1 MIDNLSLPELVAQMF
16 VVRASGCLFDH
27 QIRYREWEPTA
38 SKLRYYLENLGVG
51 GVILVG
57 GSAAELALRSHQLQS
72 WAKFPLLLAA
82 DIEEGV
88 GQRFAGATWFG
99 PPMAIAEV
107 ARHDAG
113 KADRYAE
120 QMGAV
125 TAIEARAIGL
135 NWILAPVVDVNNNPD
150 NPVINVRAFGETPE
164 IVGKLAA
171 AFIRG
176 AGEHPVLT
184 TAKHFPGHG
193 DTAVDSHLE
202 LPVLP
207 HSPAR
212 LAEVELPPFVEAI
225 AAGADAVMSAH
236 LLIPAWDAEFPATL
250 SRKILIGK
258 LREELGFEGLIVTD
272 ALVMGAIAN
281 KYGAN
286 EAAVLAAQ
294 AGADVL
300 LMPLDPEG
308 AILAVCEAVTQGRIP
323 ISQIK
328 ESVKRIWKAK
338 IKVGLPISDPPQP
351 PGLFHSHQKHEFC
364 RGSAPVPTPDLED
377 SIGRSDQEDRHGGTA
392 PTENEKA
399 LPQPPLTKGGSKN
412 LESIESIDL
421 SLLANPDARATAA
434 DILRD
439 SLKFGGNLPLQVAK
453 PAENQ
458 LLRNLIV
465 VDDVLGCEFL
475 GNHTP
480 AIALPEQF
488 GYELQLID
496 DRTGA
501 IADNTGAEHF
511 SPTLLQIFIR
521 GNCFRGSAGLTEAAQ
536 DWFKKLLKT
545 GELQAVLIYGSPYV
559 LEQFLPHLPPSIPY
573 VFCFGQMPAAQS
585 LVLEVL
591 FGIDAKGNA

>member
-16 VVRASGCLFDH
+16 VVRASGYLFDH
-27 QIRYREWEPTA
+27 QIRYRAWEPTA
-38 SKLRYYLENLGVG
+38 DKLRYYLENLGVG

-57 GSAAELALRSHQLQS
+57 GSAAELAVRSHQLQS

-99 PPMAIAEV
+99 PPMAIAEI

-164 IVGKLAA
+164 IVSKLAS

-176 AGEHPVLT
+176 AGEHPILT

-202 LPVLP
+202 LPVLS
-207 HSPAR
+207 HSPDR
-212 LAEVELPPFVEAI
+212 LAQIELPPFVGAI
-225 AAGADAVMSAH
+225 AAGVDAVMSAH
-236 LLIPAWDAEFPATL
+236 LLIPAWDDEFPATL

-258 LREELGFEGLIVTD
+258 LRQELGFDGLIVTD

-286 EAAVLAAQ
+286 EAAVLAAE

-308 AILAVCEAVTQGRIP
+308 AILAVCEAVTQGRLD

-338 IKVGLPISDPPQP
+338 IKVGLSIDQTATNPKFDPPQP
-351 PGLFHSHQKHEFC
+351 PLS
-364 RGSAPVPTPDLED
+364 
-377 SIGRSDQEDRHGGTA
+377 
-392 PTENEKA
+392 
-399 LPQPPLTKGGSKN
+399 KGGS
-412 LESIESIDL
+412 SSDL
-421 SLLANPDARATAA
+421 ILLATAEARATAA

-439 SLKFGGNLPLQVAK
+439 SLKFGGALPLVAK
-453 PAENQ
+453 KTSEKQ
-458 LLRNLIV
+458 ILRNLIV

-475 GNHTP
+475 GKHTP
-480 AIALPEQF
+480 AIAIPEQF

-496 DRTGA
+496 DRTG
-501 IADNTGAEHF
+501 DLSHNSSAEHF

-521 GNCFRGSAGLTEAAQ
+521 GNCFRGSAGLTQAAQ
-536 DWFKKLLKT
+536 DWFKNLLKT
-545 GELQAVLIYGSPYV
+545 GELQAVVVYGSPYV
-559 LEQFLPHLPPSIPY
+559 LEQFLPHLPPTIPY
-573 VFCFGQMPAAQS
+573 IFCFGQMPAAQS
-585 LVLEVL
+585 LTVELL
-591 FGIDAKGNA
+591 FGINKTGNA

>member
-16 VVRASGCLFDH
+16 VVRASGYLFDH
-27 QIRYREWEPTA
+27 QIRYPEWEPTA
-38 SKLRYYLENLGVG
+38 SKLRYYLEKLGVG

-57 GSAAELALRSHQLQS
+57 GSAAELAVRSHQLQS

-135 NWILAPVVDVNNNPD
+135 NWVLAPVVDVNNNPD

-164 IVGKLAA
+164 VVGKLAA

-176 AGEHPVLT
+176 AGPHPVLT

-212 LAEVELPPFVEAI
+212 LAEVELPPFVDAM
-225 AAGADAVMSAH
+225 AAGVDAVMSAH

-286 EAAVLAAQ
+286 EAAVLAAE

-308 AILAVCEAVTQGRIP
+308 AILAVCEAVTQGRLP
-323 ISQIK
+323 LAQIK
-328 ESVKRIWKAK
+328 ESVKRIWAAK
-338 IKVGLPISDPPQP
+338 IKVGLSISDPPQP
-351 PGLFHSHQKHEFC
+351 PL
-364 RGSAPVPTPDLED
+364 A
-377 SIGRSDQEDRHGGTA
+377 
-392 PTENEKA
+392 N
-399 LPQPPLTKGGSKN
+399 GGSKD
-412 LESIESIDL
+412 LQSIDSIDL
-421 SLLANPDARATAA
+421 SLLANPDSRATAA

-439 SLKFGGNLPLQVAK
+439 SLKFGGNLPLQMSK
-453 PAENQ
+453 SPENQ

-501 IADNTGAEHF
+501 IADNAGAEHF

-521 GNCFRGSAGLTEAAQ
+521 GNCFRGSAGLTQAAQ
-536 DWFKKLLKT
+536 DLFKKLLKT

-573 VFCFGQMPAAQS
+573 VFCFGQMPVAQS
-585 LVLEVL
+585 LALEVL
-591 FGIDAKGNA
+591 FGLDATGNA

>member
-1 MIDNLSLPELVAQMF
+1 MRVSKSMIPMPNSQCPIPDSQFPIPNSQFPMIDNLSLPELVAQMF
-16 VVRASGCLFDH
+16 VVRASGYLFDH
-27 QIRYREWEPTA
+27 QIRYRAWEPTA
-38 SKLRYYLENLGVG
+38 DKLRYYLENLGVG

-57 GSAAELALRSHQLQS
+57 GSAAELAVRSHQLQS

-99 PPMAIAEV
+99 PPMAIAEI

-164 IVGKLAA
+164 IVSKLAS

-176 AGEHPVLT
+176 AGEHPILT

-202 LPVLP
+202 LPVLS
-207 HSPAR
+207 HSPDR
-212 LAEVELPPFVEAI
+212 LAQIELPPFVGAI
-225 AAGADAVMSAH
+225 ASGVDAVMSAH
-236 LLIPAWDAEFPATL
+236 LLIPAWDDEFPATL

-258 LREELGFEGLIVTD
+258 LRQELGFDGLIVTD

-281 KYGAN
+281 KYGPN
-286 EAAVLAAQ
+286 EAAVLAAE

-308 AILAVCEAVTQGRIP
+308 AILAVCEAVTQGRLD

-338 IKVGLPISDPPQP
+338 IKVGLSIDQTATNPKFDPPQP
-351 PGLFHSHQKHEFC
+351 PLS
-364 RGSAPVPTPDLED
+364 
-377 SIGRSDQEDRHGGTA
+377 
-392 PTENEKA
+392 
-399 LPQPPLTKGGSKN
+399 KGGS
-412 LESIESIDL
+412 SSDL
-421 SLLANPDARATAA
+421 ILLATAEARATAA

-439 SLKFGGNLPLQVAK
+439 SLKFGGALPLVAK
-453 PAENQ
+453 KTSEKQ
-458 LLRNLIV
+458 ILRNLIV

-475 GNHTP
+475 GTHTP
-480 AIALPEQF
+480 AIAIPEQF

-496 DRTGA
+496 DRTG
-501 IADNTGAEHF
+501 DLSHNSSAEHF

-521 GNCFRGSAGLTEAAQ
+521 GNCFRGSAGLTQAAQ
-536 DWFKKLLKT
+536 DWFKNLLKT
-545 GELQAVLIYGSPYV
+545 GELQAVVVYGSPYV
-559 LEQFLPHLPPSIPY
+559 LEQFLPHLPPTIPY
-573 VFCFGQMPAAQS
+573 IFCFGQMPAAQS
-585 LVLEVL
+585 LTVELL
-591 FGIDAKGNA
+591 FGINKTGNA

>member
-27 QIRYREWEPTA
+27 QIRYPEWEPTA
-38 SKLRYYLENLGVG
+38 DKLRYYLEKLGVG

-57 GSAAELALRSHQLQS
+57 GSAAELAVRSHQLQS

-99 PPMAIAEV
+99 PPMAIAEI
-107 ARHDAG
+107 ATHDPL

-120 QMGAV
+120 QMGSV

-150 NPVINVRAFGETPE
+150 NPVINVRAFGETSE
-164 IVGKLAA
+164 IVGKLAS

-176 AGEHPVLT
+176 AGQHPVLT

-225 AAGADAVMSAH
+225 AAGVDAVMSAH
-236 LLIPAWDAEFPATL
+236 LLIPAWDADFPATL

-286 EAAVLAAQ
+286 EAAVLAAE

-300 LMPLDPEG
+300 LMPLDPEA
-308 AILAVCEAVTQGRIP
+308 AILAVCEAVTQGRISL
-323 ISQIK
+323 SQIQK
-328 ESVKRIWKAK
+328 SVKRIWKAK

-351 PGLFHSHQKHEFC
+351 PL
-364 RGSAPVPTPDLED
+364 A
-377 SIGRSDQEDRHGGTA
+377 
-392 PTENEKA
+392 
-399 LPQPPLTKGGSKN
+399 KGGSKN
-412 LESIESIDL
+412 LQSMESIDL
-421 SLLANPDARATAA
+421 SLLANPEARATAV

-439 SLKFGGNLPLQVAK
+439 SLKFGGNLPLQVPK
-453 PAENQ
+453 PPENQ

-480 AIALPEQF
+480 AITLPEQF

-591 FGIDAKGNA
+591 FGIDGTGNA

>member
-16 VVRASGCLFDH
+16 VVRASGYLFDH
-27 QIRYREWEPTA
+27 QIRYPQWEPTA
-38 SKLRYYLENLGVG
+38 SKLRYYLEKLGVG

-57 GSAAELALRSHQLQS
+57 GSAAELAVRSHQLQS

-99 PPMAIAEV
+99 PPMAIAQV
-107 ARHDAG
+107 AQHDSEA
-113 KADRYAE
+113 ADRYAE

-135 NWILAPVVDVNNNPD
+135 NWIFAPVVDVNNNPD

-176 AGEHPVLT
+176 AGQHPVLT

-212 LAEVELPPFVEAI
+212 LAQVELPPFVEAI

-258 LREELGFEGLIVTD
+258 LRQELGFEGLIVTD

-281 KYGAN
+281 KYGPN
-286 EAAVLAAQ
+286 EAAVLAAI

-308 AILAVCEAVTQGRIP
+308 AILAVCEAVTQGRLSIA
-323 ISQIK
+323 QIK
-328 ESVKRIWKAK
+328 ESVKRIWSAKAK
-338 IKVGLPISDPPQP
+338 VGWPISDSPQP
-351 PGLFHSHQKHEFC
+351 PQASGASKH
-364 RGSAPVPTPDLED
+364 L
-377 SIGRSDQEDRHGGTA
+377 Q
-392 PTENEKA
+392 
-399 LPQPPLTKGGSKN
+399 
-412 LESIESIDL
+412 SIESIDL
-421 SLLANPDARATAA
+421 SLLANPQARSTAA

-439 SLKFGGNLPLQVAK
+439 SLKFGGSLPLMAK
-453 PAENQ
+453 KPPENQ

-475 GNHTP
+475 GKHTP

-501 IADNTGAEHF
+501 IADNTGAEDF

-521 GNCFRGSAGLTEAAQ
+521 GNCFRGSAGLTQAAQ
-536 DWFKKLLKT
+536 DWFKKLLNT

-559 LEQFLPHLPPSIPY
+559 LEQFLPHLPASIPY
-573 VFCFGQMPAAQS
+573 IFCYGQMPAAQS
-585 LVLEVL
+585 LAIELL
-591 FGIDAKGNA
+591 FGIDATGNA

>member
-16 VVRASGCLFDH
+16 VVRASGYLFDH
-27 QIRYREWEPTA
+27 QIRYPEWEPTA
-38 SKLRYYLENLGVG
+38 SKLRYYLEKLGVG

-57 GSAAELALRSHQLQS
+57 GSAAELAVRSHQLQS

-113 KADRYAE
+113 KAERYAE
-120 QMGAV
+120 GMGAV
-125 TAIEARAIGL
+125 TALEARAIGL

-176 AGEHPVLT
+176 AGEYPVLT
-184 TAKHFPGHG
+184 AAKHFPGHG

-212 LAEVELPPFVEAI
+212 LAQVELPPFVEAI
-225 AAGADAVMSAH
+225 AAGVDAVMSAH
-236 LLIPAWDAEFPATL
+236 LLISAWDAEFPATL

-258 LREELGFEGLIVTD
+258 LREELGFQGLIVTD

-286 EAAVLAAQ
+286 EAAVLAAE

-308 AILAVCEAVTQGRIP
+308 AILAVCEAVTQGRLS

-328 ESVKRIWKAK
+328 ESVKRIWEAK
-338 IKVGLPISDPPQP
+338 IKVGLSISDPPQP
-351 PGLFHSHQKHEFC
+351 SLAK
-364 RGSAPVPTPDLED
+364 
-377 SIGRSDQEDRHGGTA
+377 GRSKDLQ
-392 PTENEKA
+392 
-399 LPQPPLTKGGSKN
+399 
-412 LESIESIDL
+412 SIDSIDL
-421 SLLANPDARATAA
+421 SLLANPDSRATAA

-439 SLKFGGNLPLQVAK
+439 SLKFGGNLPLQAPK
-453 PAENQ
+453 APENQ

-475 GNHTP
+475 ENHTP
-480 AIALPEQF
+480 AIAVPEQF

-521 GNCFRGSAGLTEAAQ
+521 GNCFRGSAGLTQAAQ
-536 DWFKKLLKT
+536 DLFEKLLKT

-573 VFCFGQMPAAQS
+573 VFCFGQMPVAQS
-585 LVLEVL
+585 LALEVL
-591 FGIDAKGNA
+591 FGIDATGNA

>member
-27 QIRYREWEPTA
+27 QIRYPEWEPTA
-38 SKLRYYLENLGVG
+38 SKLRYYLEKLGVG

-57 GSAAELALRSHQLQS
+57 GSAAELAVRSHQLQS

-113 KADRYAE
+113 KGDRYAE

-164 IVGKLAA
+164 IVAKLAA

-212 LAEVELPPFVEAI
+212 LAEVELPPFVEAM
-225 AAGADAVMSAH
+225 AAGVDAVMSAH

-286 EAAVLAAQ
+286 EAAVLAAE

-308 AILAVCEAVTQGRIP
+308 AILAVCEAVTQGRI
-323 ISQIK
+323 SLLQIK

-338 IKVGLPISDPPQP
+338 IKVGLSISDPPQP
-351 PGLFHSHQKHEFC
+351 PLAH
-364 RGSAPVPTPDLED
+364 
-377 SIGRSDQEDRHGGTA
+377 
-392 PTENEKA
+392 
-399 LPQPPLTKGGSKN
+399 GGSKN
-412 LESIESIDL
+412 LQSMESIDL
-421 SLLANPDARATAA
+421 SLLANPQARSTAA

-439 SLKFGGNLPLQVAK
+439 SLKFGGSLPLAK
-453 PAENQ
+453 KPPENQ
-458 LLRNLIV
+458 LLRNLII

-521 GNCFRGSAGLTEAAQ
+521 GNCFRGSAGLTQAAQ

-591 FGIDAKGNA
+591 FGIDGTGNS

>member
-27 QIRYREWEPTA
+27 QIRYPEWEPTA
-38 SKLRYYLENLGVG
+38 SKLRYYLEKLGVG

-57 GSAAELALRSHQLQS
+57 GSAAELAVRSHQLQS

-150 NPVINVRAFGETPE
+150 NPVINVRAFGETSE
-164 IVGKLAA
+164 IVCKLAS

-207 HSPAR
+207 HSPTR

-225 AAGADAVMSAH
+225 ATGVDAVMSAH

-272 ALVMGAIAN
+272 ALVMGAIAS

-286 EAAVLAAQ
+286 EAAVLAAE

-308 AILAVCEAVTQGRIP
+308 AILAVCEAVTQGRISL
-323 ISQIK
+323 SQIK

-338 IKVGLPISDPPQP
+338 AKVGL
-351 PGLFHSHQKHEFC
+351 LMKEK
-364 RGSAPVPTPDLED
+364 
-377 SIGRSDQEDRHGGTA
+377 
-392 PTENEKA
+392 EKA
-399 LPQPPLTKGGSKN
+399 ADTK
-412 LESIESIDL
+412 SIESIDL
-421 SLLANPDARATAA
+421 SLLANPEARATAA

-439 SLKFGGNLPLQVAK
+439 SLKFGGSLPLVPKKLSKNQV
-453 PAENQ
+453 
-458 LLRNLIV
+458 LRNLIV

-475 GNHTP
+475 GKHTP

-488 GYELQLID
+488 GYKLQLID

-501 IADNTGAEHF
+501 IVDNTDPEHF

-521 GNCFRGSAGLTEAAQ
+521 GNCFRGSAGLTQAAQ

-559 LEQFLPHLPPSIPY
+559 LEQFLPHLPASIPY
-573 VFCFGQMPAAQS
+573 IFCFGQMPTAQS
-585 LVLEVL
+585 LALELL
-591 FGIDAKGNA
+591 FGTDKTGNA

>member
-27 QIRYREWEPTA
+27 QIRYPEWEPTA

-57 GSAAELALRSHQLQS
+57 GSAAELAVRSHQLQS

-88 GQRFAGATWFG
+88 GQRFGGATWFG

-107 ARHDAG
+107 ARHDSG

-135 NWILAPVVDVNNNPD
+135 NWIFAPVVDVNNNPD

-176 AGEHPVLT
+176 AGQHPVLT

-212 LAEVELPPFVEAI
+212 LTEVELPPFVEAI

-281 KYGAN
+281 KYGTN
-286 EAAVLAAQ
+286 EAAVLAAE

-308 AILAVCEAVTQGRIP
+308 AILAVCEAVTQGRLS

-328 ESVKRIWKAK
+328 ESVKRIWSAKA
-338 IKVGLPISDPPQP
+338 KVGL
-351 PGLFHSHQKHEFC
+351 LVKEK
-364 RGSAPVPTPDLED
+364 
-377 SIGRSDQEDRHGGTA
+377 
-392 PTENEKA
+392 EKA
-399 LPQPPLTKGGSKN
+399 VNST
-412 LESIESIDL
+412 SIESIDL
-421 SLLANPDARATAA
+421 GLLANPQARATAA

-439 SLKFGGNLPLQVAK
+439 SLKFGGSLPLVAK
-453 PAENQ
+453 KPPENQ

-501 IADNTGAEHF
+501 IAENTGAEHF

-585 LVLEVL
+585 LALELL
-591 FGIDAKGNA
+591 FGINETGNA

>member
-16 VVRASGCLFDH
+16 VVRASGYLFDH
-27 QIRYREWEPTA
+27 QIRYRAWEPTA
-38 SKLRYYLENLGVG
+38 DKLRYYLENLGVG

-57 GSAAELALRSHQLQS
+57 GSAAELAVRSHQLQS

-99 PPMAIAEV
+99 PPMAIAEI

-150 NPVINVRAFGETPE
+150 NPVINVRAFGETSE
-164 IVGKLAA
+164 IVGKLAS

-176 AGEHPVLT
+176 AGEHPILT

-202 LPVLP
+202 LPVLS
-207 HSPAR
+207 HSPDR
-212 LAEVELPPFVEAI
+212 LAEIELPPFVGAI
-225 AAGADAVMSAH
+225 AAGVDAVMSAH
-236 LLIPAWDAEFPATL
+236 LLIPAWDDQFPATL

-258 LREELGFEGLIVTD
+258 LREELGFDGLIVTD

-286 EAAVLAAQ
+286 EAAVLAAE

-308 AILAVCEAVTQGRIP
+308 AILAVCEAVTLGRLDIA
-323 ISQIK
+323 QIK
-328 ESVKRIWKAK
+328 ESVNRIWKAK
-338 IKVGLPISDPPQP
+338 IKVGLSIDQTATNPKFDPPQP
-351 PGLFHSHQKHEFC
+351 PLS
-364 RGSAPVPTPDLED
+364 
-377 SIGRSDQEDRHGGTA
+377 
-392 PTENEKA
+392 
-399 LPQPPLTKGGSKN
+399 KGGS
-412 LESIESIDL
+412 SSDL
-421 SLLANPDARATAA
+421 ILLATAEARATAA

-439 SLKFGGNLPLQVAK
+439 SLKFGGALPLVAK
-453 PAENQ
+453 KPSEKQ
-458 LLRNLIV
+458 ILRNLIV

-475 GNHTP
+475 GKHTP
-480 AIALPEQF
+480 AIAIPEQF

-496 DRTGA
+496 DRTG
-501 IADNTGAEHF
+501 DLSHNSSAEHF

-521 GNCFRGSAGLTEAAQ
+521 GNCFRGSAGLTQAAQ
-536 DWFKKLLKT
+536 DWFKNLLKT
-545 GELQAVLIYGSPYV
+545 GELQAVVVYGSPYV
-559 LEQFLPHLPPSIPY
+559 LEQFLPHLPPTIPY
-573 VFCFGQMPAAQS
+573 IFCFGQMPAAQS
-585 LVLEVL
+585 LTLELL
-591 FGIDAKGNA
+591 FGINKTGNA

>member
-1 MIDNLSLPELVAQMF
+1 MMIDNLSLPELVAQMF

-27 QIRYREWEPTA
+27 QIRYPEWEPTA
-38 SKLRYYLENLGVG
+38 SKLRYYLEKLGVG

-57 GSAAELALRSHQLQS
+57 GSAAELAVRSHQLQS

-99 PPMAIAEV
+99 PPMAIAEI
-107 ARHDAG
+107 ARHDAV

-150 NPVINVRAFGETPE
+150 NPVINVRAFGETSE
-164 IVGKLAA
+164 IVGKLAS

-207 HSPAR
+207 HSPTR
-212 LAEVELPPFVEAI
+212 LTEVELPPFVEAI
-225 AAGADAVMSAH
+225 AAGVDAVMSAH

-281 KYGAN
+281 KYGAKG
-286 EAAVLAAQ
+286 AAVLAAE

-308 AILAVCEAVTQGRIP
+308 AILAVCEAVTQGRISV
-323 ISQIK
+323 SQIK

-338 IKVGLPISDPPQP
+338 AKVGL
-351 PGLFHSHQKHEFC
+351 LVKEK
-364 RGSAPVPTPDLED
+364 
-377 SIGRSDQEDRHGGTA
+377 
-392 PTENEKA
+392 EKA
-399 LPQPPLTKGGSKN
+399 ADSK
-412 LESIESIDL
+412 SIKSIDL
-421 SLLANPDARATAA
+421 SLLANPEARATAA

-439 SLKFGGNLPLQVAK
+439 SLKFGGSLPLVPKKLSDHQV
-453 PAENQ
+453 
-458 LLRNLIV
+458 LRNLIV

-475 GNHTP
+475 GKHTP

-488 GYELQLID
+488 GYKLQLID

-501 IADNTGAEHF
+501 IVDNTDPKHF

-521 GNCFRGSAGLTEAAQ
+521 GNCFRGSAGLTQAAK
-536 DWFKKLLKT
+536 DWFNKLLGT
-545 GELQAVLIYGSPYV
+545 GELQAVVIYGSPYV

-573 VFCFGQMPAAQS
+573 VFCFGQMPTAQS
-585 LVLEVL
+585 LALEL
-591 FGIDAKGNA
+591 LLGTDKTGNA

>member
-27 QIRYREWEPTA
+27 QIRYPEWEPTA
-38 SKLRYYLENLGVG
+38 SKLRYYLEKLGVG

-57 GSAAELALRSHQLQS
+57 GSAAELAVRSHQLQS

-107 ARHDAG
+107 ARHDSEA
-113 KADRYAE
+113 ADRYAE

-150 NPVINVRAFGETPE
+150 NPVINVRAFGERPF

-176 AGEHPVLT
+176 AAQHPVLT
-184 TAKHFPGHG
+184 TAKHFPGRG
-193 DTAVDSHLE
+193 DTPVDSHLE
-202 LPVLP
+202 LPILP

-212 LAEVELPPFVEAI
+212 LARVELPPFVEAI
-225 AAGADAVMSAH
+225 AARADAVMSAH
-236 LLIPAWDAEFPATL
+236 LLIPAWDAEFPATV

-258 LREELGFEGLIVTD
+258 LRQELGFEGLIVTD

-281 KYGAN
+281 KYGPN
-286 EAAVLAAQ
+286 EAAVLAAE

-308 AILAVCEAVTQGRIP
+308 AILAVCEAVTQGRLTVA
-323 ISQIK
+323 QIK

-338 IKVGLPISDPPQP
+338 IKVGLPISEPPQP
-351 PGLFHSHQKHEFC
+351 PQASGGRKNL
-364 RGSAPVPTPDLED
+364 D
-377 SIGRSDQEDRHGGTA
+377 SID
-392 PTENEKA
+392 
-399 LPQPPLTKGGSKN
+399 
-412 LESIESIDL
+412 SIDL
-421 SLLANPDARATAA
+421 SLLANPQARSTAA

-439 SLKFGGNLPLQVAK
+439 SLKFGGSLPLKAK
-453 PAENQ
+453 KPPENQ
-458 LLRNLIV
+458 LLRNLII

-475 GNHTP
+475 GKHTP

-536 DWFKKLLKT
+536 DWFKKLLNT

-573 VFCFGQMPAAQS
+573 IFCFGQMPAAQS
-585 LVLEVL
+585 LAIELL
-591 FGIDAKGNA
+591 FGIDSTGSA

>member
-16 VVRASGCLFDH
+16 VVRASGYLFDH
-27 QIRYREWEPTA
+27 QIRYPEWEPTA
-38 SKLRYYLENLGVG
+38 SKLRYYLEKLGVG

-57 GSAAELALRSHQLQS
+57 GSAAELAVRSHQLQS

-99 PPMAIAEV
+99 PPMAIAQV
-107 ARHDAG
+107 ARHDSEA
-113 KADRYAE
+113 ADRYAE

-176 AGEHPVLT
+176 AGQHPVLT

-212 LAEVELPPFVEAI
+212 LAQVELPPFVEAI
-225 AAGADAVMSAH
+225 AARVDAVMSAH

-258 LREELGFEGLIVTD
+258 LRQELGFEGLIVTD

-281 KYGAN
+281 KYGPN
-286 EAAVLAAQ
+286 EAAVLAAE

-308 AILAVCEAVTQGRIP
+308 AILAVCEAVTQGRL
-323 ISQIK
+323 SAAQIK

-338 IKVGLPISDPPQP
+338 IKVGLPISDPSQP
-351 PGLFHSHQKHEFC
+351 PQASG
-364 RGSAPVPTPDLED
+364 A
-377 SIGRSDQEDRHGGTA
+377 
-392 PTENEKA
+392 
-399 LPQPPLTKGGSKN
+399 SKN
-412 LESIESIDL
+412 LQSIESIDL
-421 SLLANPDARATAA
+421 SLLANPQARSTAA

-439 SLKFGGNLPLQVAK
+439 SLKFGGSLPLMAK
-453 PAENQ
+453 KPPENQ
-458 LLRNLIV
+458 LLRNLII

-475 GNHTP
+475 GKHTP

-501 IADNTGAEHF
+501 IADNTGAQHF

-521 GNCFRGSAGLTEAAQ
+521 GNCFRGSAGLTQAAQ
-536 DWFKKLLKT
+536 DWFKKLLNT

-573 VFCFGQMPAAQS
+573 IFCFGQMPAAQS
-585 LVLEVL
+585 LAIELL
-591 FGIDAKGNA
+591 FGIDATGNA

>member
-27 QIRYREWEPTA
+27 QIRYPEWEPTA
-38 SKLRYYLENLGVG
+38 SKLRYYLEKLGVG
-51 GVILVG
+51 GVIFVG
-57 GSAAELALRSHQLQS
+57 GSAAELAVRSHQLQS

-107 ARHDAG
+107 ARHDSG

-135 NWILAPVVDVNNNPD
+135 NWIFAPVVDVNNNPD

-176 AGEHPVLT
+176 AGQHPVLT

-212 LAEVELPPFVEAI
+212 LAQVELPPFVEAI

-286 EAAVLAAQ
+286 EAAVLAAE

-308 AILAVCEAVTQGRIP
+308 AILAVCEAVTQGRLSV
-323 ISQIK
+323 SQIK
-328 ESVKRIWKAK
+328 ESVKRIWSAKA
-338 IKVGLPISDPPQP
+338 KVGL
-351 PGLFHSHQKHEFC
+351 LVKEK
-364 RGSAPVPTPDLED
+364 
-377 SIGRSDQEDRHGGTA
+377 
-392 PTENEKA
+392 EKA
-399 LPQPPLTKGGSKN
+399 VNSR
-412 LESIESIDL
+412 SIESIDL
-421 SLLANPDARATAA
+421 SLLANPQARSTVA

-439 SLKFGGNLPLQVAK
+439 SLKFGGSLPLVAK
-453 PAENQ
+453 KPSENQ
-458 LLRNLIV
+458 LLRNLII

-480 AIALPEQF
+480 AIAIPAKY

-501 IADNTGAEHF
+501 IAENTGAEHF
-511 SPTLLQIFIR
+511 APTLLQIFIR

-573 VFCFGQMPAAQS
+573 VFCFGQMPTAQS
-585 LVLEVL
+585 LALELL
-591 FGIDAKGNA
+591 FGINETGNA

>member
-27 QIRYREWEPTA
+27 QIRYPEWEPTA
-38 SKLRYYLENLGVG
+38 SKLRYYLEKLGVG

-57 GSAAELALRSHQLQS
+57 GSAAELAVRSHQLQS

-212 LAEVELPPFVEAI
+212 LAQVELPPFVEAM
-225 AAGADAVMSAH
+225 AAGVDAVMSAH

-286 EAAVLAAQ
+286 EAAVLAAE

-300 LMPLDPEG
+300 LMPLDPEA
-308 AILAVCEAVTQGRIP
+308 AILAVCEAVTQGRISL
-323 ISQIK
+323 SQIK

-338 IKVGLPISDPPQP
+338 IKVGMLISDPPQP
-351 PGLFHSHQKHEFC
+351 PL
-364 RGSAPVPTPDLED
+364 A
-377 SIGRSDQEDRHGGTA
+377 
-392 PTENEKA
+392 
-399 LPQPPLTKGGSKN
+399 KGGSKN
-412 LESIESIDL
+412 LQSLELIDL
-421 SLLANPDARATAA
+421 SLLANPEARATAA

-453 PAENQ
+453 PPENQ

-573 VFCFGQMPAAQS
+573 VFCYGQMPAAQS

-591 FGIDAKGNA
+591 FGIDGTGNA

>member
-1 MIDNLSLPELVAQMF
+1 MMIDNLSLPELVAQMF
-16 VVRASGCLFDH
+16 VVRASGYLFDH
-27 QIRYREWEPTA
+27 QIRYPEWEPTA
-38 SKLRYYLENLGVG
+38 EKLRHYLENLGVG

-57 GSAAELALRSHQLQS
+57 GSAAELAMRSHQLQS

-99 PPMAIAEV
+99 PPMAIAEI
-107 ARHDAG
+107 AKKNPEA
-113 KADRYAE
+113 ADRYAE

-135 NWILAPVVDVNNNPD
+135 NWVLAPVVDVNNNPD

-164 IVGKLAA
+164 IVSTLAS

-176 AGEHPVLT
+176 ASTQSVLT

-207 HSPAR
+207 HSPTR
-212 LAEVELPPFVEAI
+212 LAEVELPSFVEAI
-225 AAGADAVMSAH
+225 ANGVDAVMTAH
-236 LLIPAWDAEFPATL
+236 LLIPAWDDEFPATL

-258 LREELGFEGLIVTD
+258 LREELGFQGLIVTD

-286 EAAVLAAQ
+286 KGAVLAAE

-300 LMPLDPEG
+300 LMPLDPEE
-308 AILAVCEAVTQGRIP
+308 AIRAVCEAVTQGRIS
-323 ISQIK
+323 ITQIK
-328 ESVKRIWKAK
+328 DSVKRIWEAK
-338 IKVGLPISDPPQP
+338 QKVGLSISDSKETGHNSVVSLQ
-351 PGLFHSHQKHEFC
+351 
-364 RGSAPVPTPDLED
+364 
-377 SIGRSDQEDRHGGTA
+377 
-392 PTENEKA
+392 
-399 LPQPPLTKGGSKN
+399 GGSQN
-412 LESIESIDL
+412 PALIEL
-421 SLLANPDARATAA
+421 SLLSTPEAMTTAA
-434 DILRD
+434 NILRD
-439 SLKFGGNLPLQVAK
+439 SLKFGGNLPLPQPQK
-453 PAENQ
+453 NQ

-475 GNHTP
+475 GKHTP
-480 AIALPEQF
+480 AIALPAQL

-496 DRTGA
+496 DRAGA
-501 IADNTGAEHF
+501 IGDTANTDSF
-511 SPTLLQIFIR
+511 CPTLLQVFIR

-536 DWFKKLLKT
+536 NWFQKLLTT

-573 VFCFGQMPAAQS
+573 IFCFGQMPAAQTIA
-585 LVLEVL
+585 LELL
-591 FGIDAKGNA
+591 FGLD

>member
-27 QIRYREWEPTA
+27 QIRYPEWEPTA

-212 LAEVELPPFVEAI
+212 LAQVELPPFVEAM
-225 AAGADAVMSAH
+225 AAGVDAVMSAH

-286 EAAVLAAQ
+286 EAAVLAAE

-308 AILAVCEAVTQGRIP
+308 AILAVCEAVTQGRLQL
-323 ISQIK
+323 SQIK
-328 ESVKRIWKAK
+328 ESVKRIWSAKA
-338 IKVGLPISDPPQP
+338 KVGL
-351 PGLFHSHQKHEFC
+351 LVKEK
-364 RGSAPVPTPDLED
+364 
-377 SIGRSDQEDRHGGTA
+377 
-392 PTENEKA
+392 EKA
-399 LPQPPLTKGGSKN
+399 VDST
-412 LESIESIDL
+412 SIQSIDL
-421 SLLANPDARATAA
+421 SLLATPDARATAA

-496 DRTGA
+496 DRTVA
-501 IADNTGAEHF
+501 IAENTSPEHF

-521 GNCFRGSAGLTEAAQ
+521 GNCFRGSAGLTQAAQ

-585 LVLEVL
+585 LALEVL
-591 FGIDAKGNA
+591 FGIEGTANA

>member
-176 AGEHPVLT
+176 AGQHPLLT

-212 LAEVELPPFVEAI
+212 LALVELPPFVEAM
-225 AAGADAVMSAH
+225 AAGVDAVMSAH

-286 EAAVLAAQ
+286 EAAVLAAE

-308 AILAVCEAVTQGRIP
+308 AILAVSEAVTQGRICL
-323 ISQIK
+323 SQIK

-377 SIGRSDQEDRHGGTA
+377 SIGRSDQEGRHGGTA
-392 PTENEKA
+392 PTENETA
-399 LPQPPLTKGGSKN
+399 LPQPPLAKGGSKN

-421 SLLANPDARATAA
+421 SLLATPDARATAA

-458 LLRNLIV
+458 VLRNLIV

-511 SPTLLQIFIR
+511 YPTLLQIFIR
-521 GNCFRGSAGLTEAAQ
+521 GNCFRGSAGLTQAAQ

-591 FGIDAKGNA
+591 FGIDATGKA